1 MTSTFI
7 DRVVRRVG
15 RLAAV
20 GALAAVTVSGALV
33 APAGANTPEGWSDPA
48 AVDPIHL
55 LLILVGFPLALVLV
69 IALAVYVP
77 ALARGESVSPSAAGA
92 IESEWFGGP
101 RKSHD
106 ELAAPDDSES
116 KSGGASGRW

>member
-1 MTSTFI
+1 M
-7 DRVVRRVG
+7 
-15 RLAAV
+15 
-20 GALAAVTVSGALV
+20 

-48 AVDPIHL
+48 PVDPIHFL
-55 LLILVGFPLALVLV
+55 LVLLGAPLALAVV

-77 ALARGESVSPSAAGA
+77 ALARGESVSPSAVGA

-101 RKSHD
+101 RKTHD
-106 ELAAPDDSES
+106 ELAAPDDAES